1 MKLQKALIALGLGAC
16 IIMTGCGSAGSTSN
30 GSTTDKSNSGT
41 ETSSDSKEIQ
51 AIKERGVLK
60 VGVKVDVPKFGYKNP
75 SSGEIEGFEIDLSKQ
90 IAKKIL
96 GDESKVEFQGVTAK
110 TRGPLLDNGEIDMV
124 AATFTITEER
134 KKSYNFSD
142 SYLKDGIG
150 LLVKKDSGAK
160 VLKDLDGKTIG
171 VAQSS
176 TTKKALEEQATKD
189 GIILKFSEY
198 GSYPEIKAA
207 LDSGRV
213 NCFAVDA
220 SILNGY
226 LDDTSV
232 ILDDRYNPQEYGIAS
247 KKDNTELAKIINE
260 VINEMKSSGEM
271 DKLIEKWEIK

>member
-1 MKLQKALIALGLGAC
+1 MKLNKFLLVLGLGAC
-16 IIMTGCGSAGSTSN
+16 IMITGCGSSSVTSN
-30 GSTTDKSNSGT
+30 GGTQDNSK
-41 ETSSDSKEIQ
+41 TSSVGSGDGKDIQ
-51 AIKERGVLK
+51 AIKDRGVLK

-75 SSGEIEGFEIDLSKQ
+75 ESGQIEGFEIDLSKQ

-96 GDESKVEFQGVTAK
+96 GDENKVEFQGVTAK

-124 AATFTITEER
+124 AATFTITDER

-142 SYLKDGIG
+142 SYLKDGVG
-150 LLVKKDSGAK
+150 LLVKKDSGVK
-160 VLKDLDGKTIG
+160 TLKDLDGKTIG

-189 GIILKFSEY
+189 GATLKFSEF

-226 LDDTSV
+226 VDDTSV

-247 KKDNTELAKIINE
+247 KKDNTELAKVINE
-260 VINEMKSSGEM
+260 VVNEMKSSGEM
-271 DKLIEKWEIK
+271 DKLVEKWEIK

>member
-1 MKLQKALIALGLGAC
+1 MRLQKVLVALGLGIC
-16 IIMTGCGSAGSTSN
+16 IIMTGCGSAGSASN
-30 GSTTDKSNSGT
+30 GSTTNKSNAGT

-51 AIKERGVLK
+51 AIKDRGVLK

-124 AATFTITEER
+124 VATFTITEER

-189 GIILKFSEY
+189 GITLKFSEY